1 MHLGPV
7 LEPLLLKYKVD
18 LALFGHL
25 HNYERTYPISGNGQ
39 VETEGYRNVDSP
51 VHVVIGGAGDNE
63 GLTDHWEPRSPTATA
78 WSAFH
83 AGDVPS
89 MGWARMTF
97 HNASAMLFEWVLS
110 LSASEDEKVHVL
122 DSFVLT
128 KDRFR

>member
-63 GLTDHWEPRSPTATA
+63 GLTDKWEP
-78 WSAFH
+78 
-83 AGDVPS
+83 
-89 MGWARMTF
+89 
-97 HNASAMLFEWVLS
+97 
-110 LSASEDEKVHVL
+110 
-122 DSFVLT
+122 
-128 KDRFR
+128 